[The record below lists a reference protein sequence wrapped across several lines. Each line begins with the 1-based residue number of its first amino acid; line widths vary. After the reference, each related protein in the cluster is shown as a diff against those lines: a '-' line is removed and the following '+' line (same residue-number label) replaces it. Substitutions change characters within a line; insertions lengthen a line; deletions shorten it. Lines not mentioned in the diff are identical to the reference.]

1 MMYKVRLSTEAQ
13 GFYAA
18 ASLPIAKKIAKCL
31 LQLEKTPQQH
41 PNIKPLKGKLWGYYR
56 YRIGDYRVVYLIDE
70 QTNQV
75 LVDTIAHRGK
85 VYD

>member
-1 MMYKVRLSTEAQ
+1 LWNA
-13 GFYAA
+13 F
-18 ASLPIAKKIAKCL
+18 
-31 LQLEKTPQQH
+31 
-41 PNIKPLKGKLWGYYR
+41 PNRVWERENERIICRTIDQFKGKLWGYYR
-56 YRIGDYRVVYLIDE
+56 YRIGDYRMVYLIDE